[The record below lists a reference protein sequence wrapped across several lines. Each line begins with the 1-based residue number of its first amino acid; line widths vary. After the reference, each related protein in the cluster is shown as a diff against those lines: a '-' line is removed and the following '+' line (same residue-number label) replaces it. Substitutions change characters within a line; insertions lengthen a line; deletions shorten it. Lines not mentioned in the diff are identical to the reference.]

1 MERVE
6 IRWARTWIAQNIHP
20 RKKQGEYSSYGLK
33 HLFERDTG
41 MYITNADFKL
51 ALYDLGYMPNDD
63 IMEPEETLTSQTVD
77 WWCNYGFNS
86 NSHWGKGL
94 Q

>member
-1 MERVE
+1 
-6 IRWARTWIAQNIHP
+6 
-20 RKKQGEYSSYGLK
+20 
-33 HLFERDTG
+33 